1 MAAMGMMPVV
11 RMHQRGTLWV
21 LCCATIARASEGYMP
36 VFKLKTAVHGACA
49 QP

>member
-21 LCCATIARASEGYMP
+21 LCCATIGRASEGYMP
-36 VFKLKTAVHGACA
+36 VFKLKTAVHCACA